1 MEFWTKGRIVSAA
14 RQKRG
19 EQANQ
24 RHKTTNEQSESDQ
37 IDLLGQQTKTTNDEA
52 TARLEVARVPT
63 LLEASG
69 LEAGA
74 TEPST
79 RSCVSQSS
87 SPSFIILLRSF
98 RIDKASGFDKDNV
111 SSSREK
117 LFSFFLKSN
126 HGRCTRKS
134 GDKRW
139 RS

>member
-14 RQKRG
+14 RQKRR
-19 EQANQ
+19 EQAN
-24 RHKTTNEQSESDQ
+24 RGHKTTNEQSESDQ
-37 IDLLGQQTKTTNDEA
+37 ADLLGQQTKTTNDEA

-63 LLEASG
+63 LLA
-69 LEAGA
+69 AGA
-74 TEPST
+74 TEPSA

-87 SPSFIILLRSF
+87 PIFIILLRSF

-111 SSSREK
+111 SCSRK
-117 LFSFFLKSN
+117 KVFSFLLKSN